1 MANKK
6 IPMRKCV
13 GCQEMKEK
21 KSLIRVVKTAEGD
34 IILDDTGKKNGRGAY
49 ICKSLECFK
58 KAKKTKA
65 LVKAITSDEVKSYIE
80 DTYKGS
86 VIASFI
92 DTEGNPVD

>member
-21 KSLIRVVKTAEGD
+21 KSLIRVVRTAEGD

-49 ICKSLECFK
+49 ICKRLECFK
-58 KAKKTKA
+58 KAKKTKE
-65 LVKAITSDEVKSYIE
+65 LERSLGV
-80 DTYKGS
+80 S
-86 VIASFI
+86 VSEQVYEELEKEMNQI
-92 DTEGNPVD
+92 DR

>member
-58 KAKKTKA
+58 KAKKTKS
-65 LVKAITSDEVKSYIE
+65 LERSLGV
-80 DTYKGS
+80 S
-86 VIASFI
+86 VSEQVYEELEKEMNQI
-92 DTEGNPVD
+92 DR